1 MTINTKDY
9 FFLKVIYYFNPMFS
23 FFKSGCLSK
32 TKLDAFFC
40 AWVNNRKA
48 NPPGPG
54 EEPCTDVLGD
64 KAPQ

>member
-1 MTINTKDY
+1 M
-9 FFLKVIYYFNPMFS
+9 YYFNPMFS
-23 FFKSGCLSK
+23 FFKMGCLSK

-40 AWVNNRKA
+40 GWVNNRKA
-48 NPPGPG
+48 KPPGPG